1 MEDKVEIDVADAEEM
16 LKKARVH
23 LDRDEARKARDL
35 SVRAEN
41 VVRDRLALAHSA
53 QKALDFADRSVTKAR
68 KARVDTKKAEDLLM
82 RARRAMRN
90 NEFYDAISLSEKA
103 VAATTIQPLP
113 GKEITVKTVFARVE
127 QRVLYKVLLRNNLA
141 QTIDGIMVIPDTSN
155 SVFVPYPE
163 SAVVDLG
170 PNGEE
175 TVMFELTPADED
187 AYALEDFIPGRDVSV
202 STVLT
207 ERDDGLIF
215 RIKVR
220 NETERPMETL
230 HMEPFVPEGHVS
242 APSEAFVNLS
252 PYGSRSIEFVLRP
265 ESRSRAD
272 VELECAQCTGHSSW
286 TGTSRGRYAPGAT
299 RRSTSATHCPHDLVH
314 RHRNRRSQ
322 RTRWIRSLERK
333 VRVTFHQRAGGGPR
347 RRSRAVK
354 SPKHQGPRVRS
365 ALERGVS
372 WSEAGRESSRNRS
385 VQGAKE
391 MERYDQGDIRG

>member
-272 VELECAQCTGHSSW
+272 VEIECAQCHGTFIVDRNVQRAICPWCHQEVDVGDALSSRSGPPSQESEEPAD
-286 TGTSRGRYAPGAT
+286 TLDPVIGTEGEGDLPPARRRRTKKKVKGGQEPQASGSTCQVCVGKGRVMVRGRKGKLKEQV
-299 RRSTSATHCPHDLVH
+299 CP
-314 RHRNRRSQ
+314 RC
-322 RTRWIRSLERK
+322 K
-333 VRVTFHQRAGGGPR
+333 
-347 RRSRAVK
+347 
-354 SPKHQGPRVRS
+354 
-365 ALERGVS
+365 
-372 WSEAGRESSRNRS
+372 
-385 VQGAKE
+385 
-391 MERYDQGDIRG
+391 GDGTV